1 MEISLRPFTLQDLP
15 QYERWREE
23 IHASQYMTRFYP
35 HTFNGEGSA
44 FSDLY
49 RWYIILF
56 NGEQVGTVWLE
67 KEHLNDE
74 TATLGILIGVRD
86 HLGKGIGGRAI
97 SLAIESAR
105 EDLGFK
111 AVHLRVR
118 KQNQRAITCYEHCG
132 FSTHAEGRKV
142 TEQGTE
148 IQFLEM
154 YLYMQ

>member
-15 QYERWREE
+15 QYERWRED
-23 IHASQYMTRFYP
+23 ILASQYMTRFYP
-35 HTFNGEGSA
+35 HAFTGEGSA
-44 FSDLY
+44 SSDLY
-49 RWYIILF
+49 RWYIILSY
-56 NGEQVGTVWLE
+56 GEQVGTVWLE
-67 KEHLNDE
+67 KEHLNDDV
-74 TATLGILIGVRD
+74 AILGILIGTRD

-97 SLAIESAR
+97 PLAIESAR

-118 KQNQRAITCYEHCG
+118 KQNQRAITCYEYCG
-132 FSTHAEGRKV
+132 FNTYAEGRKV